1 MPARLLLLALW
12 LTCASVLSAAPEQPS
27 TPAVKA
33 EIVALVEAQL
43 QAFRA
48 GDWEKAYSYA
58 AIDIRNAFPPE
69 RFAQMVKSA
78 YGPIAKSRKAEF
90 GVCLD
95 DGDQGE
101 LNVTVE
107 GADGQR
113 NLYQYYLVK
122 EQKGWRI
129 SGVKD
134 LASGAGKA

>member
-1 MPARLLLLALW
+1 MRLRLLCTALW
-12 LTCASVLSAAPEQPS
+12 LTLASLLPAAPDQPS

-33 EIVALVEAQL
+33 EIVATVEAQL

-48 GDWEKAYSYA
+48 GDWTRAYSFA
-58 AIDIRNAFPPE
+58 AIDIRNSFPAE
-69 RFAQMVKSA
+69 KFEQMVKQA

-90 GVCLD
+90 GLCLD
-95 DGDQGE
+95 DGDQGV

-113 NLYQYYLVK
+113 TQYQYYLVK

-129 SGVKD
+129 SGVRD
-134 LASGAGKA
+134 LAAGSSRA